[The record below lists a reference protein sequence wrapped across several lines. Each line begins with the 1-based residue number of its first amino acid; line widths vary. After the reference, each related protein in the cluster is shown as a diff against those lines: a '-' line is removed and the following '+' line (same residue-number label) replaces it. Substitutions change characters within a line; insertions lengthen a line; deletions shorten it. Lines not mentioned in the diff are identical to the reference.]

1 MAEEILIKYKVD
13 TTEFAKAETSVEKVT
28 ASVDELGQTIKV
40 AFTQKSLDEAV
51 AKLNEQGMAVEALV
65 LQYGTAQK
73 AFKGASKELIDMA
86 ARGEEGTKK
95 FKDLQKAAAELQDTI
110 EDTRGSI
117 KKMSSDTRLID
128 SVAQGMRGLA
138 AAGSVVAGAMATFGN
153 ENEAVQKTLLKVQGA
168 MATLQ
173 GVQELATLAT
183 EKGGIATQAYGAA
196 LQVVD
201 RISKLTGASMAASWA
216 LATAGITIVIG
227 AIVGLIYW
235 LNSAEEETKG
245 LTKEQQ
251 ANAEKIDD
259 LKLKYELAT
268 GAIDE
273 YTAATKRLQKE
284 TTKSVE
290 ELNKKIGEE
299 VNKAQTTIG
308 QSVLNI
314 LEMYGIKVR
323 NGEERRAAIRKK
335 IEEKYA
341 EDKKQIAEKSAID
354 QALIDAAEAKR
365 QEEERKKRFEAEKKA
380 YFEHMREIDQFVEKE
395 MKEADA
401 ARRALSDSFLKRGDS
416 FVGNPE
422 KVDDMIK
429 SYFFAGLTAEQ
440 MGQRI
445 GEQLEK
451 AQKAAELR
459 GEIIYPT
466 NIAKLPVPDN
476 SKWIEQGKRD
486 YDLRLKLQK
495 DFNLTQKEIDEDFMA
510 SEFADFQKYEQWKR
524 QELTKTAQQRKEL
537 EQGVYNAIATSLS
550 SISTLSSSIFANQSA
565 ALEANKEK
573 ELRIVGDN
581 AEARKKI
588 EQKYAIESAKIAR
601 KKAQMEKAVALVQIA
616 VDIAKA
622 VTQITATAS
631 SLAAGVITAPLAGLA
646 YAQLGIAIGAG
657 IAQAAVISSQPLP
670 EIPTFEKGGPVP
682 IKQGLLHGRSHR
694 EGGVLINAQG
704 GEYIWDI
711 PTVKKHG
718 DLIRAAHEN
727 RLEDLVL
734 HKYVAPMFEKSLS
747 GGVSAAAQYDDFM
760 LRATIKQGHEK
771 DRRNAEY
778 IAEKVSTAV
787 TTSMFNKN
795 RYQ

>member
-128 SVAQGMRGLA
+128 TVAQGMRGLA
-138 AAGSVVAGAMATFGN
+138 AAGSVVSGAMATFGN

-216 LATAGITIVIG
+216 LATAGITLVVG
-227 AIVGLIYW
+227 AIIGLIYW
-235 LNSAEEETKG
+235 LSKEQETEEQIAQRKKDIAEIEALRAAQSETEIKNRMKLRENEYKQLMLMATTDLQRLKIQADREKELTASIEKRLKGQKAAAESIKQAYGEENAQYVALKNAILQGEGEILDSKIRIRDIQKQINEIAGKEAKEIADKNAANDRAVAEEQEKMR
-245 LTKEQQ
+245 LEYLAQKDKEIAEAKKANDEARAAELQAEKDFFIKQGQQ
-251 ANAEKIDD
+251 AADYLKQRGDAEAKAAEKRKQIEYAIYEVTRQS
-259 LKLKYELAT
+259 LSAAQSIISGVYSQRLTQLQAQKEAELA
-268 GAIDE
+268 
-273 YTAATKRLQKE
+273 AAGD
-284 TTKSVE
+284 
-290 ELNKKIGEE
+290 N
-299 VNKAQTTIG
+299 AQ
-308 QSVLNI
+308 
-314 LEMYGIKVR
+314 
-323 NGEERRAAIRKK
+323 KK
-335 IEEKYA
+335 IEIEK
-341 EDKKQIAEKSAID
+341 KFAIE
-354 QALIDAAEAKR
+354 QAKI
-365 QEEERKKRFEAEKKA
+365 ERKQAETS
-380 YFEHMREIDQFVEKE
+380 
-395 MKEADA
+395 
-401 ARRALSDSFLKRGDS
+401 RAF
-416 FVGNPE
+416 
-422 KVDDMIK
+422 
-429 SYFFAGLTAEQ
+429 
-440 MGQRI
+440 
-445 GEQLEK
+445 
-451 AQKAAELR
+451 
-459 GEIIYPT
+459 
-466 NIAKLPVPDN
+466 
-476 SKWIEQGKRD
+476 
-486 YDLRLKLQK
+486 
-495 DFNLTQKEIDEDFMA
+495 
-510 SEFADFQKYEQWKR
+510 
-524 QELTKTAQQRKEL
+524 
-537 EQGVYNAIATSLS
+537 
-550 SISTLSSSIFANQSA
+550 
-565 ALEANKEK
+565 
-573 ELRIVGDN
+573 
-581 AEARKKI
+581 
-588 EQKYAIESAKIAR
+588 
-601 KKAQMEKAVALVQIA
+601 ALVQIA
-616 VDIAKA
+616 ISVAQAIAKA
-622 VTQITATAS
+622 AEKG
-631 SLAAGVITAPLAGLA
+631 AAGAGDIAVAVALGV
-646 YAQLGIAIGAG
+646 AQT
-657 IAQAAVISSQPLP
+657 AAVLAQPLP
-670 EIPTFEKGGPVP
+670 EIPAFEKGGPVP
-682 IKQGLLHGRSHR
+682 IKQGLLQGRSHR
-694 EGGVLINAQG
+694 EGGILINAQG

-734 HKYVAPMFEKSLS
+734 HKYVAPMLEKSLS

-760 LRATIKQGHEK
+760 LRATIKQGHDK

>member
-216 LATAGITIVIG
+216 LATAGITLVVG
-227 AIVGLIYW
+227 AIIGLIYW
-235 LNSAEEETKG
+235 LSKEQETEEQIAQRKKDIAEIEALRAAQSETEIKNRMKLRENEYKQLMLMATTDLQRLKIQADREKELTASIEKRLKGQKAAAESIKQAYGEENAQYVALKNAILQGEGEILDSKIRIRDIQKQINEIAGKEAKEIADKNAANDRAIAEEQEKMR
-245 LTKEQQ
+245 LEYLAQKDKE
-251 ANAEKIDD
+251 I
-259 LKLKYELAT
+259 
-268 GAIDE
+268 
-273 YTAATKRLQKE
+273 
-284 TTKSVE
+284 
-290 ELNKKIGEE
+290 
-299 VNKAQTTIG
+299 
-308 QSVLNI
+308 
-314 LEMYGIKVR
+314 
-323 NGEERRAAIRKK
+323 
-335 IEEKYA
+335 
-341 EDKKQIAEKSAID
+341 
-354 QALIDAAEAKR
+354 AEAKKANDEAR
-365 QEEERKKRFEAEKKA
+365 AAELQAEKDFFTKQQA
-380 YFEHMREIDQFVEKE
+380 QA
-395 MKEADA
+395 ADYLANRTA
-401 ARRALSDSFLKRGDS
+401 AER
-416 FVGNPE
+416 
-422 KVDDMIK
+422 
-429 SYFFAGLTAEQ
+429 
-440 MGQRI
+440 
-445 GEQLEK
+445 
-451 AQKAAELR
+451 KAAE
-459 GEIIYPT
+459 E
-466 NIAKLPVPDN
+466 
-476 SKWIEQGKRD
+476 
-486 YDLRLKLQK
+486 
-495 DFNLTQKEIDEDFMA
+495 
-510 SEFADFQKYEQWKR
+510 
-524 QELTKTAQQRKEL
+524 
-537 EQGVYNAIATSLS
+537 
-550 SISTLSSSIFANQSA
+550 
-565 ALEANKEK
+565 
-573 ELRIVGDN
+573 
-581 AEARKKI
+581 RKKI
-588 EQKYAIESAKIAR
+588 EQAVFSILGQSLSSAAQLANSVYSSQTEALQNEANEQAAILQSQR
-601 KKAQMEKAVALVQIA
+601 EKQL
-616 VDIAKA
+616 
-622 VTQITATAS
+622 
-631 SLAAGVITAPLAGLA
+631 LAAGEDAKMKADIEDRFAKKQELLNQRLAIKKAEIERKQAITSKAIALFTIAINTAKAISEYIGTGPAAPALIAFAVATGLA
-646 YAQLGIAIGAG
+646 E
-657 IAQAAVISSQPLP
+657 AAVVAARPLP

-682 IKQGLLHGRSHR
+682 AKQGLLQGRSHR
-694 EGGVLINAQG
+694 EGGILINAQG

-734 HKYVAPMFEKSLS
+734 HKYVAPMLEKSLS
-747 GGVSAAAQYDDFM
+747 GNVSTTAQWDDFM

-771 DRRNAEY
+771 DKRNAEY
-778 IAEKVSTAV
+778 IVRGI
-787 TTSMFNKN
+787 TSGLNETNYYRKRFNS
-795 RYQ
+795 

>member
-13 TTEFAKAETSVEKVT
+13 TTEFAKAEASAEKVT
-28 ASVDELGQTIKV
+28 ASVEELGQTIKV

-95 FKDLQKAAAELQDTI
+95 FKSLQKAAAELQDTI

-117 KKMSSDTRLID
+117 KKMASDTRLID

-216 LATAGITIVIG
+216 LATAGITLVVG
-227 AIVGLIYW
+227 AIIGLIYW
-235 LNSAEEETKG
+235 LSKEQETEEQIAQRKKDIAEIEALRAAQSETEIKNRMKLRENEYKQLMLIATTDLQRLKIQADREKELTASIEKRLKGQKAAAESIKQAYGEENAQYVALKNAILQGEGEILDSKIRIRDIQKQINDIAGKEAKEIADKNAANDRAIAEEQEKMR
-245 LTKEQQ
+245 LEYLAQKDKE
-251 ANAEKIDD
+251 I
-259 LKLKYELAT
+259 
-268 GAIDE
+268 
-273 YTAATKRLQKE
+273 
-284 TTKSVE
+284 
-290 ELNKKIGEE
+290 
-299 VNKAQTTIG
+299 
-308 QSVLNI
+308 
-314 LEMYGIKVR
+314 
-323 NGEERRAAIRKK
+323 
-335 IEEKYA
+335 
-341 EDKKQIAEKSAID
+341 
-354 QALIDAAEAKR
+354 AEAKKANDEAR
-365 QEEERKKRFEAEKKA
+365 AAELQAEKDFFTKQQAQAADYLKA
-380 YFEHMREIDQFVEKE
+380 R
-395 MKEADA
+395 ADA
-401 ARRALSDSFLKRGDS
+401 EA
-416 FVGNPE
+416 
-422 KVDDMIK
+422 
-429 SYFFAGLTAEQ
+429 
-440 MGQRI
+440 
-445 GEQLEK
+445 
-451 AQKAAELR
+451 KAAE
-459 GEIIYPT
+459 E
-466 NIAKLPVPDN
+466 
-476 SKWIEQGKRD
+476 
-486 YDLRLKLQK
+486 
-495 DFNLTQKEIDEDFMA
+495 
-510 SEFADFQKYEQWKR
+510 
-524 QELTKTAQQRKEL
+524 
-537 EQGVYNAIATSLS
+537 
-550 SISTLSSSIFANQSA
+550 
-565 ALEANKEK
+565 
-573 ELRIVGDN
+573 
-581 AEARKKI
+581 RKKI
-588 EQKYAIESAKIAR
+588 EQTVFEVTQQSLAAAQSIIAGVYNNRLTQLNAQKEAELAAAGDNANKKIEIEKKFAIEQAKIER
-601 KKAQMEKAVALVQIA
+601 KQAETSRAFALVQIA
-616 VDIAKA
+616 ISVAQAIAKA
-622 VTQITATAS
+622 AEKG
-631 SLAAGVITAPLAGLA
+631 AAGAGDIAVAVALGV
-646 YAQLGIAIGAG
+646 AQT
-657 IAQAAVISSQPLP
+657 AAVLAQPLP

-682 IKQGLLHGRSHR
+682 IKQGLLQGRSHR
-694 EGGVLINAQG
+694 EGGILINAQG

-734 HKYVAPMFEKSLS
+734 HKYVAPMLEKSLS

-760 LRATIKQGHEK
+760 LRATIKQGHDK

>member
-13 TTEFAKAETSVEKVT
+13 TTEFSKAEVAVDKVT
-28 ASVDELGQTIKV
+28 GSVDELGQTIKV

-138 AAGSVVAGAMATFGN
+138 AAGSVVAGAMATFGS
-153 ENEAVQKTLLKVQGA
+153 ENEEVQKTLLKVQGA

-173 GVQELATLAT
+173 GVQELATIAT

-216 LATAGITIVIG
+216 LATAGITLVVG
-227 AIVGLIYW
+227 AIIGLIYW
-235 LNSAEEETKG
+235 LSKEQETEEQIAQRKKDIAEIEALRAAQSETEIKNRMKLRENEYKQLMLMATTDLQRLKIQADREKELTVSIEKRLKGQKAAAESIKQAYGEENAQYVALKNAILQGEGEILESKIRIRDIQKQINEIAGKEAKEIADKNAANDRAVAEEQEKMR
-245 LTKEQQ
+245 LEYLAQKDKE
-251 ANAEKIDD
+251 I
-259 LKLKYELAT
+259 
-268 GAIDE
+268 
-273 YTAATKRLQKE
+273 
-284 TTKSVE
+284 
-290 ELNKKIGEE
+290 
-299 VNKAQTTIG
+299 
-308 QSVLNI
+308 
-314 LEMYGIKVR
+314 
-323 NGEERRAAIRKK
+323 
-335 IEEKYA
+335 
-341 EDKKQIAEKSAID
+341 
-354 QALIDAAEAKR
+354 AEAKKANDEAR
-365 QEEERKKRFEAEKKA
+365 AAELQAEKDFFIKQQAQAADYLKARTDAEAKAAEERKK
-380 YFEHMREIDQFVEKE
+380 I
-395 MKEADA
+395 
-401 ARRALSDSFLKRGDS
+401 
-416 FVGNPE
+416 
-422 KVDDMIK
+422 
-429 SYFFAGLTAEQ
+429 
-440 MGQRI
+440 
-445 GEQLEK
+445 
-451 AQKAAELR
+451 
-459 GEIIYPT
+459 
-466 NIAKLPVPDN
+466 
-476 SKWIEQGKRD
+476 
-486 YDLRLKLQK
+486 
-495 DFNLTQKEIDEDFMA
+495 
-510 SEFADFQKYEQWKR
+510 
-524 QELTKTAQQRKEL
+524 
-537 EQGVYNAIATSLS
+537 EQGVYNAISSSLS
-550 SISTLSSSIFANQSA
+550 SISSLSSGIFANQA
-565 ALEANKEK
+565 TALEANKER
-573 ELRIVGDN
+573 ELRAVGDN
-581 AEARKKI
+581 AEAKKKI

-631 SLAAGVITAPLAGLA
+631 SLAAGIITAPLAGLA

-734 HKYVAPMFEKSLS
+734 HKYVAPMLEKSLTAS
-747 GGVSAAAQYDDFM
+747 VSSAAQYDDFM

-778 IAEKVSTAV
+778 IAEKVSNAV
-787 TTSMFNKN
+787 TASLFNKN

>member
-65 LQYGTAQK
+65 LQYGTVQK

-128 SVAQGMRGLA
+128 TVAQGMRGLA
-138 AAGSVVAGAMATFGN
+138 AAGSVVSGAMATFGN

-216 LATAGITIVIG
+216 LATAGITVVIG
-227 AIVGLIYW
+227 AIVGLIYY

-251 ANAEKIDD
+251 DNADSIEL
-259 LKLKYELAT
+259 LKLKYQEAT
-268 GAIDE
+268 GAIDG
-273 YTAATKRLQKE
+273 YTRATKELAKE
-284 TTKSVE
+284 TAKSLE
-290 ELNKKIGEE
+290 DLNKKIESE
-299 VNKAQTTIG
+299 VNKAQTTIF
-308 QSVLNI
+308 QSALNMFDAYTGKY
-314 LEMYGIKVR
+314 ENSQQR
-323 NGEERRAAIRKK
+323 SAAIRLK
-335 IEEKYA
+335 IEKKYETDKQQLA
-341 EDKKQIAEKSAID
+341 EETALKQG
-354 QALIDAAEAKR
+354 LLDAAEAKR

-395 MKEADA
+395 MTEADA
-401 ARRALSDSFLKRGDS
+401 ARRALSESFLKRGDS
-416 FVGNPE
+416 LVGNPE

-445 GEQLEK
+445 GEQIEK
-451 AQKAAELR
+451 AQRAAELR
-459 GEIIYPT
+459 GEITYPT
-466 NIAKLPVPDN
+466 SIAKLPVDDTFMERQ
-476 SKWIEQGKRD
+476 KAKAIEEREALLAITRT
-486 YDLRLKLQK
+486 YNISEAELLK
-495 DFNLTQKEIDEDFMA
+495 DFYASDTSDFT
-510 SEFADFQKYEQWKR
+510 KY
-524 QELTKTAQQRKEL
+524 A
-537 EQGVYNAIATSLS
+537 
-550 SISTLSSSIFANQSA
+550 
-565 ALEANKEK
+565 KEK
-573 ELRIVGDN
+573 TKIL
-581 AEARKKI
+581 AEQAEERKKI
-588 EQKYAIESAKIAR
+588 EYAIYEVTRQSLSAAQSIISGVYSQRLTQLQAQKEAELAAAGDNAQKKIEIEKKFAIEQAKIER
-601 KKAQMEKAVALVQIA
+601 KQAETSRAFALVQIA
-616 VDIAKA
+616 ISVAQAIAKA
-622 VTQITATAS
+622 AEKG
-631 SLAAGVITAPLAGLA
+631 AAGAGDIAVAVALGV
-646 YAQLGIAIGAG
+646 AQT
-657 IAQAAVISSQPLP
+657 AAVLAQPLP
-670 EIPTFEKGGPVP
+670 EIPAFEKGGPVP
-682 IKQGLLHGRSHR
+682 IKQGLLQGRSHR
-694 EGGVLINAQG
+694 EGGILINAQG

-734 HKYVAPMFEKSLS
+734 HKYVAPMLEKSLS

-760 LRATIKQGHEK
+760 LRATIKQGHDK